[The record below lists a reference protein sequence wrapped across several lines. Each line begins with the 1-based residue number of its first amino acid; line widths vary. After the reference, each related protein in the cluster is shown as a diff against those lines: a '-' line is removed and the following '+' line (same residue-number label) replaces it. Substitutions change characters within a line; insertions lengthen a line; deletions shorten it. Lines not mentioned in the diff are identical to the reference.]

1 MIRPIF
7 TELALFLTP
16 FVVYAAFLVATR
28 AGILHPPA
36 WSIERLA
43 WLMIAALVLMIGSFL
58 GFAEFSGAPPN
69 SAYTPAHIERDG
81 HLVPGQ
87 TK

>member
-28 AGILHPPA
+28 AGICIRRRGR
-36 WSIERLA
+36 SS
-43 WLMIAALVLMIGSFL
+43 GSR
-58 GFAEFSGAPPN
+58 GS
-69 SAYTPAHIERDG
+69 
-81 HLVPGQ
+81 
-87 TK
+87 